1 MSAAVPVE
9 SVMLVRGSTSIS
21 VSLEDMNVSPCT
33 RVIALLRAHEREAAC
48 ISVDDRFGKSYTCSL
63 SS

>member
-1 MSAAVPVE
+1 
-9 SVMLVRGSTSIS
+9 MLVRGSTSIS

-48 ISVDDRFGKSYTCSL
+48 ISVDDRFGKSYTV
-63 SS
+63 